1 MQQIKRLLVVAIGI
15 AIALAGLGM
24 GTWLPGAS
32 PGIHPPQLLLVAAG
46 LALAL
51 LAARRRGGKYD
62 SQQEAGILKRLATVS
77 IIALTTLIALEIALS
92 AGGFSTYFPP
102 GPAGNELSVVPWWVC
117 GEAGCHYDYDS
128 IQPACESGEL
138 EGRVC
143 TINRQ
148 GYPDSADF
156 VLPDD
161 QRERSR
167 ILLLGDSVT
176 WGMRA
181 DLGAS
186 YAETLS
192 SALPDA
198 IIWNTGIPGTGTNQ
212 ARMVFDVYAPLL
224 QPQLTVLGFVS
235 NDFDDN
241 LLPVDSWINARDAS
255 GRAMHL
261 RRYAIDAE
269 ENVIAFDLGDL
280 GYIQAHRKS
289 PPRSALEARL
299 GSTRLGSLLLQLR
312 DTLKSTWSADEPF
325 ARRRQVTRQYLQ
337 NLKASI
343 NASGSGFLVVLIPE
357 PEDIRSPSA
366 RYQIAEALM
375 RELEIAFLN
384 PVSILDP
391 VADYA
396 QPPDLHWNNAGHRK
410 IGDLLSACVGR
421 FFASGE
427 FSECAH
433 VTLP

>member
-1 MQQIKRLLVVAIGI
+1 MRRQIWTGLFVSGTVLAVFGI
-15 AIALAGLGM
+15 SADY
-24 GTWLPGAS
+24 WLPGAS
-32 PGIHPPQLLLVAAG
+32 PGVNPLQPLIIAAG
-46 LALAL
+46 LAMMIVAALLPGGRSRSGRSVELAL
-51 LAARRRGGKYD
+51 A
-62 SQQEAGILKRLATVS
+62 
-77 IIALTTLIALEIALS
+77 IALVTLFALEIAL
-92 AGGFSTYFPP
+92 AVGGAPVYFPAD
-102 GPAGNELSVVPWWVC
+102 PANTTLIERPWWTC
-117 GEAGCHYDYDS
+117 GAAGCHYVYDEV
-128 IQPACESGEL
+128 QAACDSGEL
-138 EGRVC
+138 KGRVC

-148 GYPDSADF
+148 GYPDAADF
-156 VLPDD
+156 FLPDNH
-161 QRERSR
+161 RERSR

-176 WGMRA
+176 WGMSA

-192 SALPDA
+192 AALPDA

-280 GYIQAHRKS
+280 GYIQAHHKS
-289 PPRSALEARL
+289 PPRSALEAQL
-299 GSTRLGSLLLQLR
+299 GSTRLGSLLLRLR
-312 DTLKSTWSADEPF
+312 DTLKSAWPADESF
-325 ARRRQVTRQYLQ
+325 ARRRQVTKQHLQ
-337 NLKASI
+337 ALKSSI
-343 NASGSGFLVVLIPE
+343 AASGSGFLVVLVPD

-391 VADYA
+391 AADYG

-410 IGDLLSACVGR
+410 VGDLLSDCIER
-421 FFASGE
+421 FFATGGFSG
-427 FSECAH
+427 CAH
-433 VTLP
+433 ATLP